1 MRKPA
6 FSSHGGSPSLL
17 FLPWR
22 TTAMAL
28 QGADF
33 IGSFQLPEGSRNYAF
48 ARKGEVAV
56 LIWNNEPVDEDLYL
70 GEESVVTDV
79 LGRRIQIPLT
89 EAGQRAKLHVGP
101 SPLLVRHFPEP
112 IARWMA
118 AVSFEKGRLP
128 SKTGKQRE
136 VIHGINT
143 FRQGVNGQVRI
154 LVPKDWKVE
163 PAETRFALAAGE
175 KFDIPITLELPS
187 NTSQGSQRLVLDFD
201 MPPYAFRVYRDYE
214 VGLGD
219 VVLSVV
225 DKLENGDLVVKQF
238 IDNNTKPEERLNFEC
253 NLYMPLRKRMQRV
266 VTKLSHGRDTQTYVI
281 PGRRFAPRHGVA
293 TSGRADRRTARAQS
307 QIQSRRK
314 LGRQEKPPPPHA
326 PSRSC
331 RRGFTC
337 GGNTR
342 NPNAR
347 THLPG
352 CQPAQ
357 KTSRQRRVPLTP
369 ADFFGFFGALKK
381 GTFLG
386 STPKNA
392 KMAAAL
398 PAAIF
403 SSLEVSIC
411 SAQNAKFIL
420 NEPHHF
426 EYDPSVR
433 TFPHFETPTES
444 DPRRLMPPA

>member
-1 MRKPA
+1 M
-6 FSSHGGSPSLL
+6 
-17 FLPWR
+17 
-22 TTAMAL
+22 
-28 QGADF
+28 
-33 IGSFQLPEGSRNYAF
+33 
-48 ARKGEVAV
+48 
-56 LIWNNEPVDEDLYL
+56 
-70 GEESVVTDV
+70 TDV

-101 SPLLVRHFPEP
+101 SPLLIRHFPEP

-163 PAETRFALAAGE
+163 PAESRFALAAGD

-187 NTSQGSQRLVLDFD
+187 NTSQGGQRLVLEFN
-201 MPPYAFRVYRDYE
+201 MPPYTFRVYRDYE

-281 PGRRFAPRHGVA
+281 PGGAALRGTELQLRAEQIGGQRVLNLKFKVGENWDAKKNLRPRTPRPAPVA
-293 TSGRADRRTARAQS
+293 AGS
-307 QIQSRRK
+307 
-314 LGRQEKPPPPHA
+314 
-326 PSRSC
+326 
-331 RRGFTC
+331 
-337 GGNTR
+337 
-342 NPNAR
+342 
-347 THLPG
+347 
-352 CQPAQ
+352 PAAE
-357 KTSRQRRVPLTP
+357 TP
-369 ADFFGFFGALKK
+369 ATPTPAPTSPAVSQPKK
-381 GTFLG
+381 
-386 STPKNA
+386 
-392 KMAAAL
+392 
-398 PAAIF
+398 PAA
-403 SSLEVSIC
+403 SGESL
-411 SAQNAKFIL
+411 
-420 NEPHHF
+420 
-426 EYDPSVR
+426 
-433 TFPHFETPTES
+433 
-444 DPRRLMPPA
+444 